1 MNTKQVLTALVALAA
16 ILAAADAASTNM
28 RKVGKV
34 SLFFA
39 PSLSP
44 RCIWFCGHLS
54 EDPSHS
60 FCFADLNHTLP
71 YHRRRPCEQL
81 NKGCAFGTDF
91 KNGEKIIRP
100 RPQELMSVS
109 DVPANYFWGN
119 VNGTNF
125 LTETRNQHIPVYCGS
140 CWAMGT
146 TSSLSDRIKIAQKGG
161 YPEVIL
167 SPQVMVNCRY
177 GGSCEGGDPYE
188 AYESIAEYGIPDETC
203 QNYEAVDGEC
213 HPYGICETCDP
224 GAPPKPFLPG
234 TCTPVKNYTSW
245 TIDSYGH
252 VHTGPNKDVKGNL
265 LSKQDK
271 LKMEILSGGPISC
284 GIHVTDKFEAYSGGI
299 FSQFNVFNIP
309 NHILAIVGWGVDSAD
324 GTEFW
329 IGRNSWGTY
338 WGEKGFFRIEMY
350 KDNLGIENSC
360 SWATPTVMKKV
371 ETAPAEEEEVVRGKY
386 HNYDQPCLKKDAE
399 KTSVVK
405 SALPHTYMKDVP
417 TEYDIRNL
425 NGVNYATIDRN
436 QHIPQYCGSC
446 WTHGTSSALSDRI
459 ALMRNGAW
467 PEIDLAP
474 QVLVN
479 CVHGGQSNGCS
490 GGSPTAAYEWIYNN
504 GLPDETCQNYQAKD
518 NTCIDINICRNCD
531 PSKGC
536 WAMDNSTYVT
546 YHISEYGQVQGEE
559 QMMAEIAARGPIA
572 CGLCVTPDFETYKGG
587 IFNDTTGCKE
597 QDHEISIAG
606 YGQDADGTKYW
617 IGRNSWGTYWG
628 ENGWFRIIRGVDNL
642 GVEDACDWAV
652 PTPLGF

>member
-1 MNTKQVLTALVALAA
+1 MKKAIMALIVFAT
-16 ILAAADAASTNM
+16 ILAAADAVHTNM
-28 RKVGKV
+28 RKGG
-34 SLFFA
+34 S
-39 PSLSP
+39 
-44 RCIWFCGHLS
+44 
-54 EDPSHS
+54 
-60 FCFADLNHTLP
+60 
-71 YHRRRPCEQL
+71 L

-100 RPQELMSVS
+100 RPQELMSVT
-109 DVPANYFWGN
+109 DVPTNFFWGN

-125 LTETRNQHIPVYCGS
+125 LTETRNQHIPQYCGS

-188 AYESIAEYGIPDETC
+188 AYESIAQYGIPDETC

-245 TIDSYGH
+245 TVDSYGH
-252 VHTGPNKDVKGNL
+252 VLSGPNKDVKGNL
-265 LSKQDK
+265 LSKQDQ
-271 LKMEILSGGPISC
+271 LKMEIVEGGPISC
-284 GIHVTDKFEAYSGGI
+284 GIHVTDKFEAYNGGI
-299 FSQFNVFNIP
+299 FSEHNLFNIP
-309 NHILAIVGWGVDSAD
+309 NHILAIVGWGVDQQS
-324 GTEFW
+324 GTEYW

-360 SWATPTVMKKV
+360 SWATPSVMRKV
-371 ETAPAEEEEVVRGKY
+371 ETAEPEKEESVVGRY
-386 HNYDQPCLKKDAE
+386 HNKDQPCLKQDGK

-405 SALPHTYMKDVP
+405 SALPHTYLKTEDLP
-417 TEYDIRNL
+417 TTYDIRNL

-479 CVHGGQSNGCS
+479 CVTGGESKGCS

-518 NTCIDINICRNCD
+518 NTCTAINTCRNCS

-536 WAMDNSTYVT
+536 WAMANNTYTT
-546 YHISEYGQVQGEE
+546 YHISEYGQVQGEDK
-559 QMMAEIAARGPIA
+559 MMAEIAARGPIA

-587 IFNDTTGCKE
+587 IFNDQTGCKD

-606 YGQDADGTKYW
+606 YGQTADGTKYW

-652 PTPLGF
+652 PAPLH